1 MELFTVTDGCTG
13 CGLCA
18 AACPASL
25 VRQRTPG
32 QPPQALAGRE
42 AHCIRCGH
50 CVIACPTK
58 SFVHAL
64 LPPDTFEPIRRKEFP
79 SPGSLRHLLM
89 ARRSCRTY
97 NPAPVSRDDILTL
110 IEAVRHAPTGH
121 NMRQVGYVVVDGPER
136 MDAARQLVL
145 DWIGLEVAADSPRA
159 ARLHLAGA
167 ARAAARGKDVIF
179 RHAPHVIVAHAPID
193 GISPEVDAT
202 IAASWLEIAAMAS
215 GYAACWCGYLM
226 FALAA
231 HPPVNAALGIPS
243 GHRGYAAL
251 LFGRPATRVA
261 QIPPRD
267 MPPVHFYEPGA
278 CGNEG
283 E

>member
-1 MELFTVTDGCTG
+1 MELFTVTENCTG

-32 QPPQALAGRE
+32 DAPQALAGRE

-50 CVIACPTK
+50 CVVACPTK
-58 SFVHAL
+58 AFVHAL
-64 LPPDTFEPIRRKEFP
+64 LPPEQFEPILRKELP
-79 SPGSLRHLLM
+79 SPASLRHLLM
-89 ARRSCRTY
+89 ARRSCRAY
-97 NPAPVSRDDILTL
+97 DPAAVPREEIMGL

-121 NMRQVGYVVVDGPER
+121 NMRQVGYVVVDGPAR

-145 DWIGLEVAADSPRA
+145 DWIALETEAQSQKAAE
-159 ARLHLAGA
+159 LHLAGA
-167 ARAAARGKDVIF
+167 ARAAAKGKDVIF
-179 RHAPHVIVAHAPID
+179 RGAPHVVVAHAPAV
-193 GISPEVDAT
+193 GISPEVDAV
-202 IAASWLEIAAMAS
+202 IAASWLEIAAAAS
-215 GYAACWCGYLM
+215 GYGACWCGYLM

-231 HPPVNAALGIPS
+231 HPPVGEALGIPH

-251 LFGRPATRVA
+251 LLGRPAARVG

-267 MPPVHFYEPGA
+267 MPAVHFY
-278 CGNEG
+278 
-283 E
+283 